1 MKINAKLAIVSTALA
16 LFSIGITTNNA
27 SAAAKAK
34 NMVSVEKEIKKASP
48 KHPIIFS
55 HRGSPYNS
63 PEHSFAGYDNAIKDG
78 SQFIEQDVW
87 LSKDGKLYVTHDDN
101 LKRTTGHDINVSTS
115 TSKQLDKVKLRN
127 GEPIHQ
133 LKNVFDHYKKNVHYI
148 IEAKKND
155 GDNTDTEKALATQ
168 LDKSKMN
175 NNVIVQDTDVNGIEL
190 LHSFKKQKD
199 VPFLWLM
206 EASGEDQYLQEVKGA
221 PKYIKFLSLDAE
233 QATPAIMKAI
243 NKRGMLSDLWTINT
257 YNDTYNAVKV
267 EKTDSL
273 FTNNTKETKHLVDDW
288 K

>member
-1 MKINAKLAIVSTALA
+1 MKINTKMAIVSTALA
-16 LFSIGITTNNA
+16 LFSLGIATNNA
-27 SAAAKAK
+27 SAAPKAK
-34 NMVSVEKEIKKASP
+34 NMVSVEKEIKKATP

-63 PEHSFAGYDNAIKDG
+63 PEHSFTGYDHAIKDG

-101 LKRTTGHDINVSTS
+101 LKRTTGKDINVSTS
-115 TSKQLDKVKLRN
+115 NSKQLNKVKLRN
-127 GEPIHQ
+127 GEPLHQ
-133 LKNVFDHYKKNVHYI
+133 LKDVFSHYKNNVHYI

-168 LDKSKMN
+168 LNDSKMN
-175 NNVIVQDTDVNGIEL
+175 KNVIIQDTDVNGIEL
-190 LHSFKKQKD
+190 LHSFKKQHN

-206 EASGEDQYLQEVKGA
+206 EASGEDQYLEEIKSA
-221 PKYIKFLSLDAE
+221 PTYIKFLSLDAE
-233 QATPAIMKAI
+233 QATPKIMKAI
-243 NKRGMLSDLWTINT
+243 NNKGMLSDLWTINT

-273 FTNNTKETKHLVDDW
+273 FTNNTKETKQLVDDW